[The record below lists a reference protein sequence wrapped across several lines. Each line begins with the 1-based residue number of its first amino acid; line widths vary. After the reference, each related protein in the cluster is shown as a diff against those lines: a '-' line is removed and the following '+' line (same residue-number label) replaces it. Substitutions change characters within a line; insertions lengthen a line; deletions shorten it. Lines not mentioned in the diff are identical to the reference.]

1 MTPLR
6 QRMLEELQRRN
17 YTPDTI
23 RGCMHAVEEFANYFQ
38 KSPELMGADEVREFQ
53 LYMMR
58 EKKLALGTVGYAWA
72 LCGSCTRRRCADV
85 TLISRTCRW

>member
-6 QRMLEELQRRN
+6 QRMLDELQRRN

-23 RGCMHAVEEFANYFQ
+23 RGYIHAIKDFAEYFG

-53 LYMMR
+53 LYMIR
-58 EKKLALGTVGYAWA
+58 EKKLALGTVA
-72 LCGSCTRRRCADV
+72 LRMGALRFLVQEDFTTA
-85 TLISRTCRW
+85 